1 MCGGGGV
8 VCGVVVLCVL
18 TPLTRGQAAPQS
30 ARTSRR
36 QARERGPQ
44 VGYYTGGG
52 LLYRGEGGGG
62 GSVWG
67 GGPPDPPDTGTGR
80 PPVSQDLPET
90 GPGEGPPG
98 RLLYRG

>member
-1 MCGGGGV
+1 M
-8 VCGVVVLCVL
+8 CGVVVVL

-44 VGYYTGGG
+44 VGYNTGGR
-52 LLYRGEGGGG
+52 LLYWGWGGEGGLGGGG
-62 GSVWG
+62 GR
-67 GGPPDPPDTGTGR
+67 PDPPDTGTGR

-98 RLLYRG
+98 RLLY